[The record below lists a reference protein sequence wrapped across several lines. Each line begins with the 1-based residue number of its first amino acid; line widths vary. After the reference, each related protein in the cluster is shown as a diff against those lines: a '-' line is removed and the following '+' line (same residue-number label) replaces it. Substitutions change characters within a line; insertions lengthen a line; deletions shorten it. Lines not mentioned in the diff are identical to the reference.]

1 MKQVKVT
8 FNAKV
13 SMNQLWKWF

>member
-13 SMNQLWKWF
+13 SMNRLWKWF